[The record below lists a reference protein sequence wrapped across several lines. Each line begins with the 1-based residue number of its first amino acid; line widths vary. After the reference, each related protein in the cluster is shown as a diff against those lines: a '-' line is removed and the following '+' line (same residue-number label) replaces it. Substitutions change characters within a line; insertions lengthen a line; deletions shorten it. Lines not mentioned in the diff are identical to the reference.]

1 MFLLLPTPPLVL
13 ALQSHSAY
21 MCPFVLFAGTQTH
34 SLLIDCRKSN
44 PTASS
49 ASLANQLL
57 MGSDVSPPRG
67 ASSSGPGGSA
77 SSPLTAGGA
86 PEIPKSPPKWPLRPG
101 VLAYVKGDT
110 KQNICAA
117 RNGGSV
123 TTNMNH
129 STTTTTTTA
138 NESALNKS
146 AVSAASGNNA
156 NGDNSNKQP
165 QGTETTA
172 TDGGSGAGNGIDST
186 VVAPGD
192 RVLRK
197 ALKTIVLSE
206 DVAIQVEGDDDDE
219 DEEDDD
225 YERRARGEDE
235 EETNMNE
242 LINFTNS
249 NFINRILKRL
259 RWRRQGSGGGR
270 RGSGSGSG
278 GAGGLG
284 FDNRR
289 SSPSDAAAAKKT
301 KKCRR
306 RLLLL
311 RKLPKNGLFGS
322 WKSTNSHTELFDS
335 TRHRPAGIK
344 YPSSGNWLCFV
355 YPSSLLKFIYS
366 HAHSQSIIITIKGW
380 EVACKQQ

>member
-1 MFLLLPTPPLVL
+1 MFLLLPTLLL

-21 MCPFVLFAGTQTH
+21 MCPFVLFAGTH

-49 ASLANQLL
+49 ASMANQLL
-57 MGSDVSPPRG
+57 MGSDVSPLRG
-67 ASSSGPGGSA
+67 ASSTGPGGSMST
-77 SSPLTAGGA
+77 SSPLTGAGS

-123 TTNMNH
+123 TASMNH
-129 STTTTTTTA
+129 STTTNTTTTA

-146 AVSAASGNNA
+146 AVSSSASGNNA
-156 NGDNSNKQP
+156 NGDRNSNKQP

-172 TDGGSGAGNGIDST
+172 SGGAVGNGIDST
-186 VVAPGD
+186 VSAPGD

-197 ALKTIVLSE
+197 ALKTIILSE
-206 DVAIQVEGDDDDE
+206 DVAIQVEDDDDDDDE
-219 DEEDDD
+219 EEQD
-225 YERRARGEDE
+225 YERRTRGLDE
-235 EETNMNE
+235 EETNTNE

-259 RWRRQGSGGGR
+259 RWRRQGLGSGR
-270 RGSGSGSG
+270 RGSGG
-278 GAGGLG
+278 GIGDGLG

-289 SSPSDAAAAKKT
+289 TSPSETTKKKT

-355 YPSSLLKFIYS
+355 YFSLLYSSLFIFS
-366 HAHSQSIIITIKGW
+366 HAHSHSLTHNQLS
-380 EVACKQQ
+380 

>member
-1 MFLLLPTPPLVL
+1 MST
-13 ALQSHSAY
+13 
-21 MCPFVLFAGTQTH
+21 
-34 SLLIDCRKSN
+34 
-44 PTASS
+44 
-49 ASLANQLL
+49 
-57 MGSDVSPPRG
+57 
-67 ASSSGPGGSA
+67 
-77 SSPLTAGGA
+77 SSPLTGAGS

-123 TTNMNH
+123 TASMNH
-129 STTTTTTTA
+129 STTTNTTTTA

-146 AVSAASGNNA
+146 AVSSSASGNNA
-156 NGDNSNKQP
+156 NGDRNSNKQP

-172 TDGGSGAGNGIDST
+172 NGGGAVGNGIDST
-186 VVAPGD
+186 VSAPGD

-197 ALKTIVLSE
+197 ALKTIILSE
-206 DVAIQVEGDDDDE
+206 DVAIQVEDDDDDDDE
-219 DEEDDD
+219 EEQD
-225 YERRARGEDE
+225 YERRTRGLDE
-235 EETNMNE
+235 EETNTNE

-259 RWRRQGSGGGR
+259 RWRRQGLGSGR
-270 RGSGSGSG
+270 RGSGG
-278 GAGGLG
+278 GIGDGLG

-289 SSPSDAAAAKKT
+289 TSPSETTKKKT

-355 YPSSLLKFIYS
+355 YFSLLYSSLFIFS
-366 HAHSQSIIITIKGW
+366 HAHSHSLTHNQLS
-380 EVACKQQ
+380 